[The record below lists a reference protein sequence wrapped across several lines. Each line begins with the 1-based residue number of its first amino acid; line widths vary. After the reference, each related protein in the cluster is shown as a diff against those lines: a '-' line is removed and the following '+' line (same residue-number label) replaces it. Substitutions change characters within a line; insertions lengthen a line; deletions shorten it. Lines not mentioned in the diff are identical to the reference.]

1 MTTMDLRA
9 AISDDMNGFT
19 PDMLQMV
26 AEYVKSLRRRQ
37 SQPQQFVTPL
47 VASLFTGHKTD
58 ITDEELKQM
67 KDEYL
72 KEKYL

>member
-9 AISDDMNGFT
+9 AISNDMNGFT

-37 SQPQQFVTPL
+37 SQPQ
-47 VASLFTGHKTD
+47 
-58 ITDEELKQM
+58 
-67 KDEYL
+67 
-72 KEKYL
+72 